1 MKRSIVFV
9 LAVCMGLSLIACNAS
24 STTPTPTSSSGVA
37 NPSQEPAVPEQP
49 VATATPDD
57 PSEEKVVVL
66 SASLLEMLWGNQE
79 SFDVAEYAEYL
90 AEWETITA
98 ADVQEDGSITITLTE
113 ENHKKLLDELRRQ
126 LLDVESV
133 PQDGLEKVEANE
145 DCTKIQL
152 YVDKVQYKTDYNA
165 LLVVQKQFEAVQ
177 WQAFSGSW
185 NGVLETSVIDT
196 DTGAL
201 LEMVTLDNLE
211 NR

>member
-9 LAVCMGLSLIACNAS
+9 LAVCMGLSLVACNAS
-24 STTPTPTSSSGVA
+24 STTPAPTSSSSVT

-66 SASLLEMLWGNQE
+66 SASLLEVLWGNQE
-79 SFDVAEYAEYL
+79 SFDAAEYAEYL
-90 AEWETITA
+90 DEWETITA

-113 ENHKKLLDELRRQ
+113 ENHRKLLDELRRQ

-152 YVDKVQYKTDYNA
+152 YVDKAQYETDYNA

-185 NGVLETSVIDT
+185 NGVLETSVIDA

-201 LEMVTLDNLE
+201 LETVALDNLE

>member
-9 LAVCMGLSLIACNAS
+9 LVVCMGLSLAACNAS
-24 STTPTPTSSSGVA
+24 STSSSSVT
-37 NPSQEPAVPEQP
+37 NPSQELAVTEQP
-49 VATATPDD
+49 IATTTPDE
-57 PSEEKVVVL
+57 PLEEKIVVL

-79 SFDVAEYAEYL
+79 SFDAAEYAEYL

-98 ADVQEDGSITITLTE
+98 ADVQEGGSITIKLTE
-113 ENHKKLLDELRRQ
+113 ENHRKLLDELRRQ

-133 PQDGLEKVEANE
+133 PQDGLEKVETNE

-152 YVDKVQYKTDYNA
+152 YVDKVQYETDYNA

-185 NGVLETSVIDT
+185 NGALETSVIDA

-201 LEMVTLDNLE
+201 LEAVALDNLE